1 MRLTGLVLV
10 RAFSSGSQAIKALK
24 EKGIE
29 SVLVNPN
36 IATVQTAEGLA
47 DQVSRDGGV
56 QLRTRT
62 QSFFFSFFFFLFF
75 FPKHGL
81 HLAKTFS
88 LTFPYSHSHTHAHT
102 PLAMT
107 PPSPSSLALTRFLCV
122 LPGVPAATA
131 ARLCAGDY
139 CQGAA

>member
-62 QSFFFSFFFFLFF
+62 QSFFFS
-75 FPKHGL
+75 PKHGL

-122 LPGVPAATA
+122 LTGVPAATA